1 MKYNQNWDPNDQSQ
15 KTQLQVFEHSNLIF
29 NVNSCVVWGRA
40 QTTKQFIRSC
50 VTFLL
55 SINYETTQDL

>member
-15 KTQLQVFEHSNLIF
+15 KTQLQVSEHSNLIF
-29 NVNSCVVWGRA
+29 NVNSSLVLRSA
-40 QTTKQFIRSC
+40 QTTKQLIRSC